1 MKITY
6 YSALL
11 LVWASTAGAA
21 GADFQRATYQMATV
35 AGSAQ
40 IGDGGP
46 ATAAQMGAIQGV
58 AVDRLGNLYLSD
70 SDHHRVR
77 KIDTKGVITTIAG
90 TGYAGFSGD
99 GGPATAAQLDTPYG
113 LAVGLTGAA
122 YVVGVLFDGY
132 AGFSGDGGPATAA
145 QLDTPYGLAVDLTGA
160 VYVADHNNNRV
171 RRIGPD
177 GVIATFAG
185 SGGEASSGD
194 GGPATA
200 AQLLEPRNVAVDA
213 AGNLYISEFG
223 ANRVRKVT
231 LDGKIQTAAGTGL
244 AGNGADGLPAVITQL
259 NQPAGLAVDRTGALY
274 IADSRNNLVRKVLPD
289 GLMSIVLGKTPS
301 TTLFTPVAV
310 AVDLNQ
316 NLYVADLSTVVH
328 EYTAADAWSIFVGT
342 GDSGFYGD
350 GGPATQATL
359 LEIRDLAVNLA
370 GNLYIADGVRIR
382 EVANRTIQT
391 VAGDDYLHAIG
402 DGSSATGAELSNPS
416 AL

>member
-1 MKITY
+1 MKITC

-11 LVWASTAGAA
+11 LVWASTAPAA
-21 GADFQRATYQMATV
+21 AADFQRAPYQMATV

-90 TGYAGFSGD
+90 TGLAGLSGD

-113 LAVGLTGAA
+113 V
-122 YVVGVLFDGY
+122 
-132 AGFSGDGGPATAA
+132 
-145 QLDTPYGLAVDLTGA
+145 AVDLAGA
-160 VYVADHNNNRV
+160 VYVADYNNNRV

-200 AQLLEPRNVAVDA
+200 AQLLEPRNVALDA
-213 AGNLYISEFG
+213 AGNVYISEFG

-231 LDGKIQTAAGTGL
+231 LDGKIQTAAETGL
-244 AGNGADGLPAVITQL
+244 PGYNGDGYPAVITQL
-259 NQPAGLAVDRTGALY
+259 KQPTGLAVDRFGALY
-274 IADSRNNLVRKVLPD
+274 IADSGNGLVRKVLPD
-289 GLMSIVLGKTPS
+289 GLISTVPGNTPGS
-301 TTLFTPVAV
+301 RPYIELYTPVAV
-310 AVDLNQ
+310 TVDLNQ
-316 NLYVADLSTVVH
+316 NLYVAD
-328 EYTAADAWSIFVGT
+328 D
-342 GDSGFYGD
+342 
-350 GGPATQATL
+350 
-359 LEIRDLAVNLA
+359 IRS
-370 GNLYIADGVRIR
+370 
-382 EVANRTIQT
+382 EE
-391 VAGDDYLHAIG
+391 H
-402 DGSSATGAELSNPS
+402 
-416 AL
+416 

>member
-1 MKITY
+1 MKITDY
-6 YSALL
+6 AALL
-11 LVWASTAGAA
+11 LVWAATAGPTAA
-21 GADFQRATYQMATV
+21 AFQRATYQMATV
-35 AGSAQ
+35 AGSGQ
-40 IGDGGP
+40 NGDGGP

-90 TGYAGFSGD
+90 T
-99 GGPATAAQLDTPYG
+99 
-113 LAVGLTGAA
+113 
-122 YVVGVLFDGY
+122 GY

-231 LDGKIQTAAGTGL
+231 PDGTIQPAAGTGL
-244 AGNGADGLPAVITQL
+244 EGNGGDGGPAVNAQL
-259 NQPAGLAVDRTGALY
+259 KQPAGLAVDRTGALY
-274 IADSRNNLVRKVLPD
+274 IADTGNNLLRKV
-289 GLMSIVLGKTPS
+289 
-301 TTLFTPVAV
+301 
-310 AVDLNQ
+310 Q
-316 NLYVADLSTVVH
+316 
-328 EYTAADAWSIFVGT
+328 
-342 GDSGFYGD
+342 
-350 GGPATQATL
+350 
-359 LEIRDLAVNLA
+359 
-370 GNLYIADGVRIR
+370 
-382 EVANRTIQT
+382 
-391 VAGDDYLHAIG
+391 IG
-402 DGSSATGAELSNPS
+402 R
-416 AL
+416 